1 MKIVESI
8 AGLRDV
14 VRLKRRSGARIGF
27 VPTMGYLHAGHLSL
41 VSASRSA
48 ADYTIASIYVNPTQ
62 FALGEDLSR
71 YPRDPGGDRAKLEA
85 AGCDLLYMPAQ
96 EEIYPEGYGTFVD
109 VEGVTARY
117 EGAFR
122 PDHFRGVATIVAK
135 LFMIVAPE
143 VAVFGQKDAQQVAVV
158 RRMIADLHFDIELL
172 VCPTMRDPDGL
183 AMSSRNVYLSAN
195 EREEALS
202 ISRGLRAAKNA
213 IESGASIQDAENMLR
228 RAISPAFAVDYAD
241 IINAAT
247 FQPAVSLNDPLLAV
261 FAGRIGSTRL
271 IDNMPVG
278 AGR

>member
-1 MKIVESI
+1 MNIVESI

-14 VRLKRRSGARIGF
+14 VRRTRRSGARIGF

-48 ADYTIASIYVNPTQ
+48 ADFTVASIYVNPTQ
-62 FALGEDLSR
+62 FAPGEDLSR
-71 YPRDPGGDRAKLEA
+71 YPRDPEGDRAKLEA
-85 AGCDLLYMPAQ
+85 AGCDLLYMPSP

-109 VEGVTARY
+109 VEGITARY

-135 LFMIVAPE
+135 LFMIVAPD
-143 VAVFGQKDAQQVAVV
+143 VAVFGQKDAQQAAVV

-183 AMSSRNVYLSAN
+183 AMSSRNVYLSAD
-195 EREEALS
+195 EREQALS
-202 ISRGLRAAKNA
+202 ISRGLRAAKAA
-213 IESGASIQDAENMLR
+213 IDAGASIQDAESSLR
-228 RAISPAFAVDYAD
+228 QAISPAFAVDYAD
-241 IINAAT
+241 IIDAAT
-247 FQPAVSLNDPLLAV
+247 FQRAASPGDRLLAV

-271 IDNMPVG
+271 IDNLPL
-278 AGR
+278 RN